1 MNRAAGIVV
10 KMPPVGYALN
20 QNWTV
25 AP

>member
-10 KMPPVGYALN
+10 KMLPVGYALN